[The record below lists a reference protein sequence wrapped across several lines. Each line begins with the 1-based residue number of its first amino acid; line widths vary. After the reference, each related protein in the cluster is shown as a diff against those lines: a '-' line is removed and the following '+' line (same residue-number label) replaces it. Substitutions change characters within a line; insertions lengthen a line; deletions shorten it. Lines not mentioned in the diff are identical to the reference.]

1 MTAQLVRADNGY
13 HLWSETYD
21 RELDDI
27 FKVQDEIATAVVV
40 ALKLKLLAAPAA
52 NGRQTTNPEAYNQY
66 LIGRRLASESN
77 WEMLVAVRPRAFK
90 RAVDLDP
97 KYAQAWAGLAE
108 ATSNASN
115 LAASIPE
122 FTSMGQEA
130 RTAADKAIAL
140 RPDLPDGYIARGFIR
155 AWGQF
160 DFQGAGED
168 LRRALALEPENS
180 DVLSEY
186 AHSVLMPNAR
196 LDEAVSA
203 QKKALEL
210 DPLNAFSWLGP
221 GSGIYQYFRG
231 DYRAAREAMQRS
243 LEINPQQSQAAS
255 YLAFTFLLT
264 GDPASALPLSKRATN
279 ELFRRQGAA
288 LAEHDLGHAPA
299 AQQWLDEMIAKDADG
314 GAFQI
319 AEVFG
324 WWGDKDKAIQW
335 LDRAYL
341 QHDGGLATVK
351 VDPLL
356 RSLRPDPR
364 YKAFLNKMNLPE

>member
-1 MTAQLVRADNGY
+1 MARN
-13 HLWSETYD
+13 
-21 RELDDI
+21 
-27 FKVQDEIATAVVV
+27 
-40 ALKLKLLAAPAA
+40 AA
-52 NGRQTTNPEAYNQY
+52 E
-66 LIGRRLASESN
+66 
-77 WEMLVAVRPRAFK
+77 AFK

-97 KYAQAWAGLAE
+97 KYAPAWARLAE
-108 ATSNASN
+108 ATFNAST

-180 DVLSEY
+180 DVLAEY

-210 DPLNAFSWLGP
+210 DPLNAFTWLGL
-221 GSGIYQYFRG
+221 GIYQYFRG

-243 LEINPQQSQAAS
+243 LEINPQQSNAAS

-264 GDPASALPLSKRATN
+264 GDPASALPLSQRAAN
-279 ELFRRQGAA
+279 ETFRRQGAA
-288 LAEHDLGHAPA
+288 LAEHDLGHAPV

-314 GAFQI
+314 SAFQI
-319 AEVFG
+319 AEVLA

-335 LDRAYL
+335 LDRAYS

-364 YKAFLNKMNLPE
+364 YKAFLKKMNLPE